1 MTARARRL
9 PAAVLGLLLLAA
21 FAAAQEATLAWQG
34 QTYKIAASGADFRI
48 ADAAKALGFAVAA
61 DPATG
66 VLTLTGHGHKVLV
79 GAGTAQV
86 PVDQRLVSIS
96 RPAQTISGALY
107 APTDFFEK
115 VLFPLVGAAGSYDA
129 VKRVWTLAE
138 AKALAV
144 DVAVVHVEAA
154 TQVVLRQSGPAKFVS
169 TPGAAA
175 IQVRW
180 PDRTVAAPF
189 AEKKFEDPFVSAV
202 RFSEDGVAIALRD
215 PSLSA
220 RAYALTAPDRVVVEV
235 TRAATPGGPAPPPR
249 PAARPPPGI
258 VV

>member
-154 TQVVLRQSGPAKFVS
+154 TQVVLRQSGPAKSSRLPARRRSRSAGPTEPSRRPSPRRNSRTPSSPPSASPRTASRSRSATRVS
-169 TPGAAA
+169 
-175 IQVRW
+175 R
-180 PDRTVAAPF
+180 RAP
-189 AEKKFEDPFVSAV
+189 
-202 RFSEDGVAIALRD
+202 
-215 PSLSA
+215 
-220 RAYALTAPDRVVVEV
+220 
-235 TRAATPGGPAPPPR
+235 TR
-249 PAARPPPGI
+249 
-258 VV
+258 